1 MVDQYLSNLYSWKGK
16 VSIFL
21 CALKMVHTHLQKDLK
36 NM

>member
-1 MVDQYLSNLYSWKGK
+1 MVDQYLFNLYSWKGK

-21 CALKMVHTHLQKDLK
+21 CAWMMVHTHLQKDLK